1 MPDGTLPPPPP
12 DLLQH
17 SSLFLDFDGTLTAIV
32 ERPDAVVVDD
42 ALRRLLGRLTDA
54 MPGRVAIISG
64 RSLQQLDE
72 LIGPP
77 ARALSLAG
85 SHGAELRM
93 AEAGTVPVQQP
104 ASLGKVAAALTAF
117 TAGREGTMTE
127 VKTLGAALHY
137 RLAPE
142 HEADAHALAQRL
154 AAEHGLTLQ
163 HGKMVVELRA
173 AGDKGRAVAAMIATP
188 EMAGTKPL
196 VFGDDV
202 TDEDAF
208 AAAGKLGGTGVL
220 VGDERATAARY
231 RLPSVEALHLWLA
244 EALAA

>member
-1 MPDGTLPPPPP
+1 MPDGPLLPPPA
-12 DLLQH
+12 DLLAR

-32 ERPDAVVVDD
+32 DRPDAVTVDEPLR
-42 ALRRLLGRLTDA
+42 ALLRQLAER

-72 LIGPP
+72 LLGPV
-77 ARALSLAG
+77 ARALSMAG

-104 ASLGKVAAALTAF
+104 ATLGKVAAAFTAF
-117 TAGREGTMTE
+117 TAQRQGTMTE

-142 HEADAHALAQRL
+142 HEADAHALAERL

-163 HGKMVVELRA
+163 RGKMVVELRA
-173 AGDKGRAVAAMIATP
+173 GGDKGRAVAAMIATP
-188 EMAGTKPL
+188 EMAGTSPL

-208 AAAGKLGGTGVL
+208 AAAAKLGGAGVL
-220 VGDERATAARY
+220 VGEPRDTAATY
-231 RLPSVEALHLWLA
+231 AVPDVAALHRWLA
-244 EALAA
+244 VALAA